1 MEGCGGKVSHDGLQG
16 SDPLDP
22 CPNSIS
28 ARTISLPLSDIISQ
42 TEQDSYLMPRLD
54 KKIAPH
60 TSCAHFVWMVLPQ
73 SALVC
78 DSLRSGVS
86 GR

>member
-42 TEQDSYLMPRLD
+42 TEQDSYLMPRLE
-54 KKIAPH
+54 KNLHH
-60 TSCAHFVWMVLPQ
+60 TLPVHILCG
-73 SALVC
+73 SFCHNWPLFATV
-78 DSLRSGVS
+78 
-86 GR
+86 

>member
-28 ARTISLPLSDIISQ
+28 ARTISLPLSDIVSQ
-42 TEQDSYLMPRLD
+42 TEQDSYLMPRLE
-54 KKIAPH
+54 KKLHH
-60 TSCAHFVWMVLPQ
+60 TKCTLP
-73 SALVC
+73 VC
-78 DSLRSGVS
+78 ILCGSFCHNRPLFATV
-86 GR
+86 

>member
-42 TEQDSYLMPRLD
+42 TEQDSYLMPKLE
-54 KKIAPH
+54 KKLHH
-60 TSCAHFVWMVLPQ
+60 TLPVRILCGSFCHNWPLFVTV
-73 SALVC
+73 
-78 DSLRSGVS
+78 
-86 GR
+86 